1 MAIITFKV
9 GISTF
14 INQPPCAFQYL
25 NIILLAAVF
34 TDPDFFRP
42 TFIVNYNI
50 LKHHHFFISNE
61 NRKENQRSSHRL
73 SDQPLGVNLSTKKY
87 NR

>member
-1 MAIITFKV
+1 
-9 GISTF
+9 
-14 INQPPCAFQYL
+14 
-25 NIILLAAVF
+25 
-34 TDPDFFRP
+34 
-42 TFIVNYNI
+42 